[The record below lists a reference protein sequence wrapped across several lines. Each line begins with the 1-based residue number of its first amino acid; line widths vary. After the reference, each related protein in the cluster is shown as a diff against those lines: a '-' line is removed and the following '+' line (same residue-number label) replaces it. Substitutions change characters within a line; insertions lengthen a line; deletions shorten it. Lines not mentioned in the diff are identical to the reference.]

1 MQTLTWQVPV
11 RVVCLLVLAG
21 IGGGRECGAQQV
33 PERPL
38 VVAHRGLLRESPE
51 NTLSSFRACL
61 ELRLGF
67 EMDVLRSR
75 DGKLVCI
82 HDQTVDRT
90 TDGEGRVDE
99 LTYRQ
104 IQALDAGGWFDDK
117 FSGQRVP
124 SIDAVF
130 RLLAEYPEAEVLVA
144 VDIKQDDTRVE
155 RELVRLARRHGVLD
169 RLLFIGRAILDEPV
183 RERLHKADGRA
194 HIARVAHDSE
204 ELVGSIA
211 DPLTDWVYVR
221 YLPSEEEVRQIHQKG
236 KRVFIAGSSV
246 AGREVLNWRRAREV
260 GLDAILT
267 DYSLELS
274 AQLRE

>member
-1 MQTLTWQVPV
+1 
-11 RVVCLLVLAG
+11 VCLG
-21 IGGGRECGAQQV
+21 IGCLLILTGFKATTACNAEDV
-33 PERPL
+33 PNRPL

-67 EMDVLRSR
+67 EMDVLRSQ
-75 DGKLVCI
+75 DGELVCI

-90 TDGEGRVDE
+90 TDGQGRVDE
-99 LTYRQ
+99 LTFRQ
-104 IQALDAGGWFDDK
+104 IQALDAGSWFDEK
-117 FSGQRVP
+117 FAGERVP
-124 SIDAVF
+124 SIDDVF
-130 RLLAEYPEAEVLVA
+130 RLLAEYRDADVLVA
-144 VDIKQDDTRVE
+144 VDIKQEDDRVE
-155 RELVRLARRHGVLD
+155 RDLVRLARRHDVLD
-169 RLLFIGRAILDEPV
+169 RLLFIGRTILEPSV
-183 RERLHKADGRA
+183 RERLRRA
-194 HIARVAHDSE
+194 SARTHIARVAHDSE

-221 YLPSEEEVRQIHQKG
+221 YLPSEEEVERIHQKG

-246 AGREVLNWRRAREV
+246 AGRELVSWRQATAI
-260 GLDAILT
+260 GMDAILT

>member
-1 MQTLTWQVPV
+1 MSNTS
-11 RVVCLLVLAG
+11 RRVCLGVGCLLILVG
-21 IGGGRECGAQQV
+21 MNPSTECGAEEV
-33 PERPL
+33 PHRPL

-67 EMDVLRSR
+67 EMDVLRSL

-90 TDGEGRVDE
+90 TDGKGRVDE
-99 LTYRQ
+99 LTFRQ
-104 IQALDAGGWFDDK
+104 IQALDAGSWFDAR
-117 FSGQRVP
+117 FAGERVP

-130 RLLAEYPEAEVLVA
+130 RLLAEYPGADVLVA
-144 VDIKQDDTRVE
+144 VDIKQQDARVE
-155 RELVRLARRHGVLD
+155 RDLVRLARRHDVLD
-169 RLLFIGRAILDEPV
+169 RLLFIGRSILEEQV
-183 RERLHKADGRA
+183 RERLRRA
-194 HIARVAHDSE
+194 SAMTHIAQVAHDSE
-204 ELVGSIA
+204 ELVSSIA

-221 YLPSEEEVRQIHQKG
+221 YLPSEEEMRRVHQKG

-246 AGREVLNWRRAREV
+246 AGRELLSWRQATAI
-260 GLDAILT
+260 GMDAILT
-267 DYSLELS
+267 DYSLELA

>member
-1 MQTLTWQVPV
+1 MQTLIGRVPV

-21 IGGGRECGAQQV
+21 IACDRECGAQQV

-51 NTLSSFRACL
+51 NTLSNFRACL

-104 IQALDAGGWFDDK
+104 IQALDAGSWFDDK
-117 FSGQRVP
+117 FAGQRVP

-130 RLLAEYPEAEVLVA
+130 RLLAEYPEAGVLVA

-155 RELVRLARRHGVLD
+155 GELVRLARRHDVLD
-169 RLLFIGRAILDEPV
+169 RLLFIGRAIVEEPV
-183 RERLHKADGRA
+183 RERLRKADGRA
-194 HIARVAHDSE
+194 QVARVAHDSE

-211 DPLTDWVYVR
+211 DPLTNWVYVR
-221 YLPSEEEVRQIHQKG
+221 YLPSEEEVRKIHQKG

-246 AGREVLNWRRAREV
+246 AGLEVLNWRRAREV

>member
-1 MQTLTWQVPV
+1 MQTLIRHISVHM
-11 RVVCLLVLAG
+11 VCLLVLAG
-21 IGGGRECGAQQV
+21 IAGDRECVAQQAAD
-33 PERPL
+33 RPL

-104 IQALDAGGWFDDK
+104 IQDLDAGSWFDDR
-117 FSGQRVP
+117 FAGQKVP

-130 RLLAEYPEAEVLVA
+130 RLLAEYPKAAVLVA

-155 RELVRLARRHGVLD
+155 RELVRLAHRHGVLD
-169 RLLFIGRAILDEPV
+169 RLLFIGRAILEEPV
-183 RERLHKADGRA
+183 RERLRRADGRA
-194 HIARVAHDSE
+194 HVARVAHDSE

-221 YLPSEEEVRQIHQKG
+221 YLPSEEEVKTIHQKG

-246 AGREVLNWRRAREV
+246 AGREVLNWRRAREI

-274 AQLRE
+274 SELRE

>member
-1 MQTLTWQVPV
+1 MGTLMARVEWRACFLLAIIGFQAVQESSADEV
-11 RVVCLLVLAG
+11 R
-21 IGGGRECGAQQV
+21 
-33 PERPL
+33 PPL

-90 TDGEGRVDE
+90 TNGEGRVNE
-99 LTYRQ
+99 LRLRQ
-104 IQALDAGGWFDDK
+104 IQSLDAGSWFDAK
-117 FSGQRVP
+117 FRGEKVP
-124 SIDAVF
+124 TIDQVF
-130 RLLAEYPEAEVLVA
+130 RLLAGYRESDVLVA
-144 VDIKQDDTRVE
+144 VDIKQDDPDVE
-155 RELVRLARRHGVLD
+155 RDLVRLARRHDVLD
-169 RLLFIGRAILDEPV
+169 RILFIGRSILEQPV
-183 RERLHKADGRA
+183 RERLRTSTGNVHL
-194 HIARVAHDSE
+194 ARVAHDSE

-221 YLPSEEEVRQIHQKG
+221 YLPSAEEVERIHQQG
-236 KRVFIAGSSV
+236 KRVFIAGATV
-246 AGREVLNWRRAREV
+246 AGHETLNWQRATEI
-260 GLDAILT
+260 GIDAILT

-274 AQLRE
+274 SQLRE